1 MNKQA
6 VRLNEIV
13 GYLKERQMTTV
24 AALADSCGVS
34 EVTIRRDLKQLSD
47 EGIVNTLN
55 GTVSMNLKTDK
66 MRMGDKYYI
75 SQQAEKQKVEKMRIA
90 SKAVELIEPHA
101 TIVIDVGTTTYFLAR
116 AIPADLPVT
125 VICYSLNTFIEL
137 HDKEACTVIFAG
149 GVFHKNSLMCESP
162 QGIDLIRCS
171 RASIAFLGASGVH
184 HKMGLTSSHYNEQAL
199 KQAVI
204 TSSVSRAL
212 LVDSTKFGVVKPA
225 YFADIDDIDTVITD
239 TGVPEE
245 YDSWLQDSD
254 VSVFKV

>member
-6 VRLNEIV
+6 LRLNDIV
-13 GYLKERQMTTV
+13 SFLKERQITTV
-24 AALADSCGVS
+24 STLADTCGVS
-34 EVTIRRDLKQLSD
+34 EVTIRRDLKQLND
-47 EGIVNTLN
+47 DGIVTTLN
-55 GTVSMNLKTDK
+55 GTVSMNLQTDGL
-66 MRMGDKYYI
+66 RMGDKYYI
-75 SQQAEKQKVEKMRIA
+75 SQQAEKQKEEKMRIA
-90 SKAVELIEPHA
+90 RKAASLIEPHD

-137 HDKEACTVIFAG
+137 HDRDACTVIFAG
-149 GVFHKNSLMCESP
+149 GVFHKNSLMCESS

-171 RASIAFLGASGVH
+171 RASKAFLGASGVH
-184 HKMGLTSSHYNEQAL
+184 SRMGLTSSHYNEQAL

-204 TSSVSRAL
+204 ASSVSRTL

-225 YFADIDDIDTVITD
+225 YFADIEDFDTIITD
-239 TGVPEE
+239 DGIPED
-245 YDSWLQDSD
+245 YDAWLRDAD